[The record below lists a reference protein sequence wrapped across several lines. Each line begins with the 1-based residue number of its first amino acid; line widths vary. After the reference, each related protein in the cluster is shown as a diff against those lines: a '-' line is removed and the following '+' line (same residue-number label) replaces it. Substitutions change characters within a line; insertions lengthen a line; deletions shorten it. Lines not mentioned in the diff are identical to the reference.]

1 MVLCMIVGCGSKS
14 GRDKGLYFARV
25 PSVVT
30 NQGEEAQELSK
41 ERRSRWVSA
50 ISRDD
55 LTEEILENDRV
66 CEKHFVSGKAAKSW
80 DKYNVDWVPT
90 LLLGHK
96 KATDRAHHKEAA
108 AKRSERAREREL
120 VKKPAFEKREREL
133 ELERAAKR
141 QKLDEPG
148 EQVSNLSFEGN
159 ESKEKKTTVEAGT
172 QTEEFDHLIGGIK
185 FFTGLPSFDILHNN
199 LTSFQEFIMT
209 LIKLKLDAPH
219 QDLSYRFNVSL
230 STVSRIFS
238 AWMVALDVR
247 LAPLINWP
255 EREDLWR
262 TMPQCFKYS
271 FGNKTTVIIDCFEVF
286 INRPSNLLA
295 RGQTWSSYKHHNT
308 VKVLIGI
315 TPQGTI
321 SYVSQAW
328 GGRTSDKFLT
338 ENCGILNKLLPGD
351 LVLADRGFTIAESV
365 MFQQAQLAIPAFTKG
380 KDQLDPVD
388 VEKTRGIANV
398 RIHVERV
405 IGLLRRK
412 YSILSGILP
421 IDFLISN
428 PNGSQEEATPMIE
441 RIINV
446 SAALV
451 NLCPGIVPLD

>member
-66 CEKHFVSGKAAKSW
+66 CEKHFVSGRAAKSW

-159 ESKEKKTTVEAGT
+159 ESKEKKQQLKLA
-172 QTEEFDHLIGGIK
+172 H
-185 FFTGLPSFDILHNN
+185 
-199 LTSFQEFIMT
+199 
-209 LIKLKLDAPH
+209 KLKSLNIYSS
-219 QDLSYRFNVSL
+219 LFFLFFKTFLNFLMKTIFFFFN
-230 STVSRIFS
+230 
-238 AWMVALDVR
+238 
-247 LAPLINWP
+247 
-255 EREDLWR
+255 
-262 TMPQCFKYS
+262 
-271 FGNKTTVIIDCFEVF
+271 
-286 INRPSNLLA
+286 
-295 RGQTWSSYKHHNT
+295 
-308 VKVLIGI
+308 
-315 TPQGTI
+315 
-321 SYVSQAW
+321 
-328 GGRTSDKFLT
+328 
-338 ENCGILNKLLPGD
+338 
-351 LVLADRGFTIAESV
+351 
-365 MFQQAQLAIPAFTKG
+365 
-380 KDQLDPVD
+380 
-388 VEKTRGIANV
+388 
-398 RIHVERV
+398 
-405 IGLLRRK
+405 
-412 YSILSGILP
+412 
-421 IDFLISN
+421 FLIF
-428 PNGSQEEATPMIE
+428 
-441 RIINV
+441 
-446 SAALV
+446 
-451 NLCPGIVPLD
+451 